1 MLLNLLEVSE
11 QTTDIV
17 TYCIIGAIAL
27 LALIVVAICV
37 ANRNKQ
43 FDTKALAYAAV
54 CLATSFV
61 LSFIKVTPVP
71 NGGSIT
77 LASFVPVLI
86 YTYAYGPVRGM
97 FVGIIFGLLNFISGP
112 WILTPFTFLLDYVL
126 AFAMIGLFGFFR
138 KATHSMSLNIVLGTV
153 VMFVGRF
160 VMHLISGILYFQA
173 DAVWAEL
180 PADNAFLYS
189 FLYQLV
195 YLPADALI
203 SLIVMLVFV
212 KAGTMN
218 RLLNMIRPKEFPL
231 TPAAPAGAPA
241 SEAAS
246 EPSAEKKS

>member
-180 PADNAFLYS
+180 PAD
-189 FLYQLV
+189 
-195 YLPADALI
+195 ALI
-203 SLIVMLVFV
+203 SLIVMLVLV

-231 TPAAPAGAPA
+231 TPATPAGAPA

>member
-1 MLLNLLEVSE
+1 MLLNLLEVSAE
-11 QTTDIV
+11 TTDIV

-27 LALIVVAICV
+27 LALIVTAICV
-37 ANRNKQ
+37 ANR
-43 FDTKALAYAAV
+43 
-54 CLATSFV
+54 
-61 LSFIKVTPVP
+61 KVTPVP

-86 YTYAYGPVRGM
+86 YTYAYGPVRGL

-138 KATHSMSLNIVLGTV
+138 KATKSMYANIVIGTV

-203 SLIVMLVFV
+203 SLIVMLVLV

-231 TPAAPAGAPA
+231 PAAAPAAAPA
-241 SEAAS
+241 ADADEQT
-246 EPSAEKKS
+246 SAEKKA